1 MDLNSILILHNKVL
15 VGINFTKNKNMTTQ
29 FYYCPLSSK
38 PFNTFP
44 LRPTILRLNLF
55 ELIVEFKNSFENLS
69 IELLYYV
76 IISNR
81 QAVMYRR
88 LKNKTKVKNYEVKIF
103 CLLVLTADFNKT
115 FKNLILVIKISLL

>member
-1 MDLNSILILHNKVL
+1 MLFLSNKILDDRNFNS
-15 VGINFTKNKNMTTQ
+15 NKNTTTQ

-69 IELLYYV
+69 IELLYDV
-76 IISNR
+76 IISNL
-81 QAVMYRR
+81 QAVMHCQ
-88 LKNKTKVKNYEVKIF
+88 LKKKTKVKNLEVKTF
-103 CLLVLTADFNKT
+103 CLVELTADFNKT
-115 FKNLILVIKISLL
+115 FKNLILVLKINLLCNV